1 MFEDAIFESTGR
13 IHTGSSRWMMA
24 TFALNGTILLTLVA
38 IPLIYPEALPQHALP
53 MPLTPPPAP
62 PTPPPL
68 LKELHPLQGAS
79 EMPTAVTFALPI
91 MPRPG
96 ANSDDAP
103 TAADGPITMN
113 TGWGVSDAPTSIFSG
128 HRGTQVVHSEE
139 KGPVRVSSG
148 VMEGIAI
155 RKTMPVYPAIAREA
169 HVQGVVTLQATIAK
183 NGTIE
188 NLRVV
193 NGPAMLQQAAINA
206 VKAWRYRPY
215 LLNGEPVEVET
226 TVNVDFSLGR

>member
-38 IPLIYPEALPQHALP
+38 IPLIYPEALPQHALS
-53 MPLTPPPAP
+53 MLLTTPPAP
-62 PTPPPL
+62 PTPPPM
-68 LKELHPLQGAS
+68 LKELHPLQGTS
-79 EMPTAVTFALPI
+79 EMPTVSFAPPI

-96 ANSDDAP
+96 ANLDNAP
-103 TAADGPITMN
+103 AAADGPITMN
-113 TGWGVSDAPTSIFSG
+113 TGSGVSDAPTGIFG
-128 HRGTQVVHSEE
+128 VHRGTQVVHSED

-155 RKTMPVYPAIAREA
+155 RKTMPVYPAIAREV

-193 NGPAMLQQAAINA
+193 NGPAMLRQAAIDA